1 MLDIYLNNEL
11 IYLNMNPYFVFLVH
25 LTQCSSTKSTSLK
38 LFLCKM
44 WHHTCAKYRKMSLVN
59 YSVEVSAHWQK
70 WATAWLSAFQTEVV
84 ISFYFT
90 DQITLKIKTKLSD
103 YLFRWSHYETTEKV
117 QRCILLNLFVLIY
130 KTNQQPSCLHSKKNL
145 LDLFHVPV
153 CKCAQSAAFVTYTL
167 GHKSRFASYTFA
179 ISDALI
185 IFQLHITLNF

>member
-25 LTQCSSTKSTSLK
+25 VTQCSSTKSTSLK

-130 KTNQQPSCLHSKKNL
+130 KTNQQPSCLHSKQTCWTCFMCLCVSVRSRLHLSHTHWVISQDLHLTL
-145 LDLFHVPV
+145 LPYLMHWLYFN
-153 CKCAQSAAFVTYTL
+153 FI
-167 GHKSRFASYTFA
+167 SR
-179 ISDALI
+179 
-185 IFQLHITLNF
+185 